1 MIKIFKYSFFGAVL
15 LLQSLCGDAL
25 ADKLAHLRS
34 AKKIVAV
41 HEISAPYFAIQILA
55 LKRPPQNPSFFK
67 NIDKAKEY
75 VCADGYVRYTVGE
88 FESKEEARQ
97 NISIVKS
104 MGYTECF
111 VVDIRGYNLARGAS
125 STVSSGYEPDENTD
139 YTVQIAAFRY
149 PVYTSEFEEFDDVM
163 EFYLDDRIYRYTVG
177 RYSGAEAKRAL
188 ERIKSMGYPQAHL
201 VPYEKYKPYRIE

>member
-1 MIKIFKYSFFGAVL
+1 MLLHSFW
-15 LLQSLCGDAL
+15 GDAL

-41 HEISAPYFAIQILA
+41 HEISSPYFAIQILA

-67 NIDKAKEY
+67 NIDKANEY
-75 VCADGYVRYTVGE
+75 VCADGYVRYTVGG
-88 FESKEEARQ
+88 FDSKEEARQ
-97 NISIVKS
+97 NIPMVKS

-111 VVDIRGYNLARGAS
+111 VVDVRDYNLKRGT
-125 STVSSGYEPDENTD
+125 STKVSSEYKVDENTD

-163 EFYLDDRIYRYTVG
+163 EFYPDDRIYRYTVG
-177 RYSGAEAKRAL
+177 RYSGEEAERAL

-201 VPYEKYKPYRIE
+201 VPLEKYKPYRIE

>member
-1 MIKIFKYSFFGAVL
+1 MIKVFKYSFLGVVL
-15 LLQSLCGDAL
+15 LFQSLWGDAL
-25 ADKLAHLRS
+25 ADKLAYLRS

-41 HEISAPYFAIQILA
+41 HEISAPYYAIQILA

-67 NIDKAKEY
+67 NIDKANEY
-75 VCADGYVRYTVGE
+75 VCADGYVRYTVGG
-88 FESKEEARQ
+88 FESKEEARR
-97 NISIVKS
+97 NIPRVKS

-111 VVDIRGYNLARGAS
+111 VVDIRDYILVGSRS
-125 STVSSGYEPDENTD
+125 SSVSYDVELDENAT

-163 EFYLDDRIYRYTVG
+163 EFYLDDKIYRYTVG

>member
-1 MIKIFKYSFFGAVL
+1 M

-67 NIDKAKEY
+67 NIDKANEY
-75 VCADGYVRYTVGE
+75 VCADGYVRYTVGG

-97 NISIVKS
+97 NIPIVKS

-111 VVDIRGYNLARGAS
+111 VVDIRDYNLTGSAS
-125 STVSSGYEPDENTD
+125 SKVFSSGYEPDENTD

-188 ERIKSMGYPQAHL
+188 ERIKSMGYPQAYL